1 MTDTEYQK
9 KRNETLKR
17 IPKEY
22 RDGTAAMAYQLGHS
36 CGYGETLMYLEDLVT
51 TIFKK

>member
-9 KRNETLKR
+9 QRNALLKR

-22 RDGTAAMAYQLGHS
+22 RDGTAQYAWEQGHS
-36 CGYGETLMYLEDLVT
+36 CGYQEVLIVLEEIVT
-51 TIFKK
+51 TIFNK